1 MIIRFFR
8 AVIRDGE
15 QEAFKSFFFR
25 TALPFVRSQK
35 GLESVTIGLPHASTP
50 NEFSMLTVWR
60 DLSALKE
67 FAGENWREAVIHP
80 DEAHLLK
87 ETHVHHYELAETL
100 VGGKACV

>member
-50 NEFSMLTVWR
+50 YEFSMLTRVAR
-60 DLSALKE
+60 SERAE
-67 FAGENWREAVIHP
+67 RVRRR
-80 DEAHLLK
+80 
-87 ETHVHHYELAETL
+87 ELAR
-100 VGGKACV
+100 GGDPSRRSTFAQRDACPSL

>member
-1 MIIRFFR
+1 
-8 AVIRDGE
+8 
-15 QEAFKSFFFR
+15 
-25 TALPFVRSQK
+25 
-35 GLESVTIGLPHASTP
+35 
-50 NEFSMLTVWR
+50 MLTVWR
-60 DLSALKE
+60 DLNALKE